1 MSISFVGYSPDI
13 TFRRNVV
20 NLLSFNYINPAFT
33 FARNA
38 SATYT
43 GPNAATL
50 TAATNAP
57 RWEWQ
62 DNRPSGLLIN
72 PGPPADE
79 VFTSNLDAMRFNP
92 ISGTF
97 VARWLSLSA
106 TDGFVMQAFSDS
118 ANSLDLRRLDASTIR
133 FRKITPAGGT
143 TNLDVP
149 LTYVSGQL
157 VTAAVSYSETG
168 AAISVN
174 GGVPVTSSVA
184 GVPVVSSVRL
194 GSGSATADVMDGR
207 IQLVSYIPRSVTNT
221 ELRYLSSIT

>member
-13 TFRRNVV
+13 TFRRSIV

-43 GPNAATL
+43 GPDAATL
-50 TAATNAP
+50 TAAANAP

-79 VFTSNLDAMRFNP
+79 VFTTSLDAIRFNP
-92 ISGTF
+92 VRGTF
-97 VARWLSLSA
+97 IARWSSLTA
-106 TDGFVMQAFSDS
+106 NDGFVLRAFNDS
-118 ANSLDLRRLDASTIR
+118 ADSLDLRRLDASTIR
-133 FRKITPAGGT
+133 FRKITPSGGT

-149 LTYVSGQL
+149 LPYVSGAF

-168 AAISVN
+168 AAISIN
-174 GGVPVTSSVA
+174 GGAPVESSVP

-194 GSGSATADVMDGR
+194 GSGSPTANVMNGR
-207 IQLVSYIPRSVTNT
+207 IQYVSYIPNSITGN